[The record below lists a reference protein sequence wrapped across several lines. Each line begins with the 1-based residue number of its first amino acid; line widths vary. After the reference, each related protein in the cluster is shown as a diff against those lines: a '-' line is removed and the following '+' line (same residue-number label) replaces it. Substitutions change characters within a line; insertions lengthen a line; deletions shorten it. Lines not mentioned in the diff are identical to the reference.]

1 MRIVRLLATVLS
13 LTVCAWSAQF
23 YNGQAARAVIGQ
35 PSFSAA
41 GTGVSISSIRV
52 AYGRLYV
59 TDAAQ
64 QTIAF
69 DLSAISA
76 PEADPAGQGSGCA
89 VCGFKPV
96 AAAHSSP
103 LPANLATFGKTVV
116 LADTPNHRVLI
127 WRNTRAVA
135 QSGAP
140 DVILGGSAANSGS
153 PSATAIED
161 PVSVAFD
168 GHRLFVGDA
177 ALHRVLVW
185 NSLPESDDQP
195 ADAVLGQ
202 PDFATADAPEG
213 PDAETIGDPVA
224 LASDGT
230 NLFVADSTYH
240 RILMFSVA
248 DTPLKDDA
256 ITNAASFRPG
266 ALAAGTLVDIRGT
279 KLADATVSAP
289 DDGIHALPAKLGGV
303 EAIFDGVP
311 LPLLS
316 VSAGEVRAQLPYK
329 LGEANAGSIYI
340 RTEHTNGTVSVSS
353 AANVKIAAA
362 SPGLFAFGGGQ
373 EPRSGLVV
381 HASAK
386 GQSGA
391 PVTGD
396 NPAAPGQ
403 VVVLWAAGLGAVH
416 SGKSAARMGVPFAGQ
431 QAQIAV
437 PVQAIVAGRHARV
450 LSSVLPAGSIGVY
463 EIRVLLPADL
473 PVNLRTPLLVVQN
486 GTVSNTVT
494 FPVMP

>member
-41 GTGVSISSIRV
+41 GTGVLISSIRV

-76 PEADPAGQGSGCA
+76 PDADPAGQGSGCA

-96 AAAHSSP
+96 AAAAHSSP

-135 QSGAP
+135 RSGAP
-140 DVILGGSAANSGS
+140 DVILGGSAGNSGS
-153 PSATAIED
+153 LSATAIED

-224 LASDGT
+224 LATDGT

-256 ITNAASFRPG
+256 VTNAASFRPG
-266 ALAAGTLVDIRGT
+266 ALAAGTLV
-279 KLADATVSAP
+279 
-289 DDGIHALPAKLGGV
+289 
-303 EAIFDGVP
+303 
-311 LPLLS
+311 
-316 VSAGEVRAQLPYK
+316 
-329 LGEANAGSIYI
+329 
-340 RTEHTNGTVSVSS
+340 
-353 AANVKIAAA
+353 
-362 SPGLFAFGGGQ
+362 
-373 EPRSGLVV
+373 
-381 HASAK
+381 
-386 GQSGA
+386 
-391 PVTGD
+391 
-396 NPAAPGQ
+396 
-403 VVVLWAAGLGAVH
+403 
-416 SGKSAARMGVPFAGQ
+416 
-431 QAQIAV
+431 
-437 PVQAIVAGRHARV
+437 
-450 LSSVLPAGSIGVY
+450 
-463 EIRVLLPADL
+463 
-473 PVNLRTPLLVVQN
+473 
-486 GTVSNTVT
+486 
-494 FPVMP
+494 